1 MYGQPVPPAVTDE
14 DRTDNREM
22 TLVLRTT
29 TRTTEPAPVLPV
41 VPTGNDPLL
50 QLQAETRSA
59 DGPGAIRCVGHS
71 RELALGGIPVMCSA
85 CRARRDWLLINHG
98 RNVWVRCRCGNQWL
112 EPEIGRADFDAL
124 VGGPHGT
131 TYPSVEA
138 GLTALGF
145 DGVFAGIYLE

>member
-1 MYGQPVPPAVTDE
+1 MD
-14 DRTDNREM
+14 
-22 TLVLRTT
+22 
-29 TRTTEPAPVLPV
+29 
-41 VPTGNDPLL
+41 
-50 QLQAETRSA
+50 
-59 DGPGAIRCVGHS
+59 S
-71 RELALGGIPVMCSA
+71 RFGIPVMCSA

-112 EPEIGRADFDAL
+112 EPEISRADFDAL

-138 GLTALGF
+138 GLAALGF

>member
-1 MYGQPVPPAVTDE
+1 
-14 DRTDNREM
+14 M

-29 TRTTEPAPVLPV
+29 TRTTEPAPALPVLP
-41 VPTGNDPLL
+41 TGADPLL
-50 QLQAETRSA
+50 HSRPRRGA
-59 DGPGAIRCVGHS
+59 DGPGAIRCVGHA

-85 CRARRDWLLINHG
+85 CSARRDWLLINHG

-112 EPEIGRADFDAL
+112 EPEISRADFDAL
-124 VGGPHGT
+124 VGGPYGT

-145 DGVFAGIYLE
+145 DGAFAGIYLE